1 MSRRLV
7 LLAWLVVATI
17 IGVSGLY
24 ERSTPVIVALTIWGL
39 VLATLVAARR
49 WPALR
54 NWWPAAD
61 LRLPVAFHLTRFVG
75 VWFLVLYSRGE
86 LPWGFAVP
94 GGIGDTIVALGVVA
108 LLATGVPRRALL
120 AWNIFGA
127 VDILLVVVAAL
138 RLGLA
143 DPAQMAA
150 LRAFPLAL
158 LPLFVVPVIILTH
171 MMIFARLQRS
181 R

>member
-1 MSRRLV
+1 MSRRLAFRV
-7 LLAWLVVATI
+7 WLVIATI
-17 IGVSGLY
+17 IAASGLY
-24 ERSTPVIVALTIWGL
+24 ERSTPAIVALTIWGL
-39 VLATLVAARR
+39 VLATLVAAQR

-54 NWWPAAD
+54 SWWPTAD
-61 LRLPVAFHLTRFVG
+61 LRVPVAFHLTRFVG
-75 VWFLVLYSRGE
+75 VWFLVLYNRGE

-94 GGIGDTIVALGVVA
+94 GGIGDTIVAVGVVA
-108 LLATGVPRRALL
+108 LLLLGMPRRALL

-127 VDILLVVVAAL
+127 VDILLVVAAAL

-158 LPLFVVPVIILTH
+158 LPLFVVPVIIVSH
-171 MMIFARLQRS
+171 VMIFVRLQRS